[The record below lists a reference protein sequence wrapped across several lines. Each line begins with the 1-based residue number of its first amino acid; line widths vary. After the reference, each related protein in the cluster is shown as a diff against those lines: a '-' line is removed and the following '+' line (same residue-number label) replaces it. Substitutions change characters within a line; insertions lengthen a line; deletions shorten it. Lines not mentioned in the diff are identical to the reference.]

1 MFARRGLKPFA
12 AAPRPEPM
20 HGASS
25 HPSPRNVASLRSRN
39 QARFSCL
46 ISDSSL
52 LLTDER
58 RFAPT
63 TVRYRRISVRYESE
77 WVSDFIGIRIRTP
90 QTSLRDLTSSIRSG
104 SMVPTP
110 SAPSRLTRC
119 RHCGTS
125 RINALNTHCWRPI
138 EPDSGR
144 HAPLQPTSEVLKC
157 WLRVRLSNR
166 PERTESAES
175 PG

>member
-1 MFARRGLKPFA
+1 MATGGEASRGLKPFA

-25 HPSPRNVASLRSRN
+25 HPNPRNVASLRSRN

-52 LLTDER
+52 LLTAER

-77 WVSDFIGIRIRTP
+77 QVSAFIGIRTYIGFVTFVQNSQPSVGLIRGVEP
-90 QTSLRDLTSSIRSG
+90 RPGKLR
-104 SMVPTP
+104 
-110 SAPSRLTRC
+110 
-119 RHCGTS
+119 
-125 RINALNTHCWRPI
+125 
-138 EPDSGR
+138 
-144 HAPLQPTSEVLKC
+144 K
-157 WLRVRLSNR
+157 
-166 PERTESAES
+166 S
-175 PG
+175 P

>member
-1 MFARRGLKPFA
+1 MATSSEASRGLKPFA

-25 HPSPRNVASLRSRN
+25 HPNPRNVASLRSRN

-63 TVRYRRISVRYESE
+63 TVRYRRISVRYKSE
-77 WVSDFIGIRIRTP
+77 QVSAFIGIRKEP
-90 QTSLRDLTSSIRSG
+90 GHSLCLG
-104 SMVPTP
+104 
-110 SAPSRLTRC
+110 
-119 RHCGTS
+119 
-125 RINALNTHCWRPI
+125 
-138 EPDSGR
+138 
-144 HAPLQPTSEVLKC
+144 
-157 WLRVRLSNR
+157 
-166 PERTESAES
+166 
-175 PG
+175 

>member
-1 MFARRGLKPFA
+1 MATSSEASRGLKPFA

-25 HPSPRNVASLRSRN
+25 HPNPRNVASLRSRN

-52 LLTDER
+52 LLTAER

-77 WVSDFIGIRIRTP
+77 QVSAFIGIRTACADAALSEKSP
-90 QTSLRDLTSSIRSG
+90 YLRG
-104 SMVPTP
+104 VPREVE
-110 SAPSRLTRC
+110 SV
-119 RHCGTS
+119 S
-125 RINALNTHCWRPI
+125 RISDVAR
-138 EPDSGR
+138 
-144 HAPLQPTSEVLKC
+144 
-157 WLRVRLSNR
+157 
-166 PERTESAES
+166 
-175 PG
+175 

>member
-1 MFARRGLKPFA
+1 MATGSEASRGLKPFA

-25 HPSPRNVASLRSRN
+25 HPNPRNVASLRSRN

-52 LLTDER
+52 LLTAER

-77 WVSDFIGIRIRTP
+77 QVSAFIGIRKALTCP
-90 QTSLRDLTSSIRSG
+90 SSSPPGTSAGVPHSSVPFCRMISWVVETRISG
-104 SMVPTP
+104 SIGSVPRGAPASATP
-110 SAPSRLTRC
+110 ELRGPPHTRSTLWC
-119 RHCGTS
+119 PGSSGCG
-125 RINALNTHCWRPI
+125 RC
-138 EPDSGR
+138 SG
-144 HAPLQPTSEVLKC
+144 
-157 WLRVRLSNR
+157 
-166 PERTESAES
+166 
-175 PG
+175 